1 MEALEQ
7 ELVEK
12 LNNVFSFSFKV
23 KFQDLKADDIFEVY
37 RIVILVRF
45 VTTFDKSSNSKYFI
59 LDVWQLLD
67 RQKPKASSRVI
78 LAIIFPH
85 NWLLHTDV
93 WGIFSFLQRM
103 ELGHLLNKGDITKR
117 EGMNF
122 TLLYLAIHFDWFL
135 LSIYI

>member
-59 LDVWQLLD
+59 LDV
-67 RQKPKASSRVI
+67 
-78 LAIIFPH
+78 
-85 NWLLHTDV
+85 
-93 WGIFSFLQRM
+93 
-103 ELGHLLNKGDITKR
+103 
-117 EGMNF
+117 
-122 TLLYLAIHFDWFL
+122 
-135 LSIYI
+135 